1 MAKIKIKIFVRGN
14 HVRWTVIAPPKRIM
28 GGKYIPTK

>member
-1 MAKIKIKIFVRGN
+1 MTKIRIKIRIRGN
-14 HVRWTVIAPPKRIM
+14 HVRWTVIAPTKRIT